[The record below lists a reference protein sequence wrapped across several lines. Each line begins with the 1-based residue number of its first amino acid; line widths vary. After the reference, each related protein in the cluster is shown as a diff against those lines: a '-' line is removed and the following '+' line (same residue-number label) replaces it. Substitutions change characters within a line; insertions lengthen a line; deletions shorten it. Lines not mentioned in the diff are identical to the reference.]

1 MLMDESV
8 NNLLQKN
15 DELIVNMVKEA
26 GELVKNFIELSKSDP
41 NFKDYYRD
49 FTDVGVQIFK
59 IHEKLH
65 ADFAQLKECEGIK
78 ALKEYKG

>member
-1 MLMDESV
+1 MDESV

-26 GELVKNFIELSKSDP
+26 GELVKNFIEMSKNDP
-41 NFKDYYRD
+41 RFKDYYRD

-65 ADFAQLKECEGIK
+65 VDFAELKECEGIK

>member
-1 MLMDESV
+1 MDESV

-26 GELVKNFIELSKSDP
+26 GELVKNFIEMSKNDP
-41 NFKDYYRD
+41 RFKDYYRD

-65 ADFAQLKECEGIK
+65 AYFAELKECEGIK
-78 ALKEYKG
+78 ALKQHKE

>member
-1 MLMDESV
+1 MKEIIT
-8 NNLLQKN
+8 NELLQKN

-26 GELVKNFIELSKSDP
+26 GELVKNFIEMAKNDP
-41 NFKDYYRD
+41 RFKDYYRD

-65 ADFAQLKECEGIK
+65 ADFAELKECEGIK
-78 ALKEYKG
+78 ALKEHKE

>member
-1 MLMDESV
+1 MDESV

>member
-1 MLMDESV
+1 ML

-26 GELVKNFIELSKSDP
+26 GEPVKNFIELSKNDLK
-41 NFKDYYRD
+41 FKDYCRY
-49 FTDVGVQIFK
+49 FTDVGLQIFK

-65 ADFAQLKECEGIK
+65 ADFSKLKECEGIK
-78 ALKEYKG
+78 ALKEHKE

>member
-1 MLMDESV
+1 MSEVVAND
-8 NNLLQKN
+8 LLQRN

-41 NFKDYYRD
+41 IFKDYYRD

-65 ADFAQLKECEGIK
+65 ADFEELKECEGIK
-78 ALKEYKG
+78 ALKEHKE

>member
-1 MLMDESV
+1 MKEIIT
-8 NNLLQKN
+8 NELLQKN

-26 GELVKNFIELSKSDP
+26 GELVKNFIEMAKNDP
-41 NFKDYYRD
+41 RFKDYYRD

-65 ADFAQLKECEGIK
+65 ADFAELKECEGIK
-78 ALKEYKG
+78 ALKEYKE

>member
-1 MLMDESV
+1 MLMGESV

-65 ADFAQLKECEGIK
+65 VDFTELKECEGIK

>member
-1 MLMDESV
+1 MGESV
-8 NNLLQKN
+8 NNLLQKS

-26 GELVKNFIELSKSDP
+26 GELVKNFIELSKCDP

-65 ADFAQLKECEGIK
+65 VDFAELKECEGIK

>member
-1 MLMDESV
+1 MGESV
-8 NNLLQKN
+8 NNLLQKS

-65 ADFAQLKECEGIK
+65 IDAELKECEGIK
-78 ALKEYKG
+78 ALKEHKE

>member
-1 MLMDESV
+1 MGESI

-65 ADFAQLKECEGIK
+65 VDFAELKECEGIK
-78 ALKEYKG
+78 ALKEYKE

>member
-1 MLMDESV
+1 MSEVVAND
-8 NNLLQKN
+8 LLQRN

-26 GELVKNFIELSKSDP
+26 GELVKNFIEMSKNDP
-41 NFKDYYRD
+41 RFKDYYRD

-65 ADFAQLKECEGIK
+65 IDAELKECEGIK
-78 ALKEYKG
+78 ALKEHKE

>member
-1 MLMDESV
+1 MDESV

-26 GELVKNFIELSKSDP
+26 GELVKNFIEMSKNDP
-41 NFKDYYRD
+41 RFKDYYRD

-65 ADFAQLKECEGIK
+65 ADFAELKECEGIK
-78 ALKEYKG
+78 ALK

>member
-1 MLMDESV
+1 MDESV

-26 GELVKNFIELSKSDP
+26 GELVKNFIEMSKNDP
-41 NFKDYYRD
+41 RFKDYYRD

-65 ADFAQLKECEGIK
+65 ADFAELKECEGIK

>member
-1 MLMDESV
+1 MGESV

-26 GELVKNFIELSKSDP
+26 GELVKNFIEMSKNDP
-41 NFKDYYRD
+41 RFKDYYRD
-49 FTDVGVQIFK
+49 FADVGVQIFK

-65 ADFAQLKECEGIK
+65 ADFAELKECEGIK

>member
-1 MLMDESV
+1 MGESV

-26 GELVKNFIELSKSDP
+26 GKLVKNFIEMAKNDP
-41 NFKDYYRD
+41 RFKDYYRD

-65 ADFAQLKECEGIK
+65 ADFAELKECEGIK
-78 ALKEYKG
+78 VLKEHKE

>member
-1 MLMDESV
+1 MGESV
-8 NNLLQKN
+8 NNLLQKS

-26 GELVKNFIELSKSDP
+26 GELVKNFIELSKNDP
-41 NFKDYYRD
+41 KFKDYYRD

-65 ADFAQLKECEGIK
+65 ADFAELKECEGIK
-78 ALKEYKG
+78 ALKRA

>member
-1 MLMDESV
+1 MGESV

-65 ADFAQLKECEGIK
+65 ADFAELKECEGIK
-78 ALKEYKG
+78 ALK

>member
-1 MLMDESV
+1 MGESV

-65 ADFAQLKECEGIK
+65 VDFAELKEH
-78 ALKEYKG
+78 KE

>member
-1 MLMDESV
+1 MNESI
-8 NNLLQKN
+8 NNLLQKS

-26 GELVKNFIELSKSDP
+26 GELVKNFIELSKCDP

-65 ADFAQLKECEGIK
+65 ADFAELKECEGIK
-78 ALKEYKG
+78 ALK

>member
-1 MLMDESV
+1 MLLGESV

-15 DELIVNMVKEA
+15 DELIVTMVKEA
-26 GELVKNFIELSKSDP
+26 GELVKNFIEMSKNDP
-41 NFKDYYRD
+41 RFKDYYRN

-65 ADFAQLKECEGIK
+65 VDFAELKECEGIK
-78 ALKEYKG
+78 ALKEHKE

>member
-1 MLMDESV
+1 MDESV
-8 NNLLQKN
+8 NNLLQKS

-26 GELVKNFIELSKSDP
+26 GELVKNFIELSKCDP

-78 ALKEYKG
+78 ALKEHKE